1 MPEILARR
9 SRRGPARAET
19 VEAVHDDLDSLWA
32 EADFVPEPDRHAFTL
47 AVLEAAANV
56 VDHAVPARGTTLELA
71 VDVTAAPCRLEA
83 TVSEIGAAPAAL
95 DLAAAPGAED
105 LAESGRGLAL
115 IRALVSTVVFERH
128 GGTNVWEL
136 RREYHR
142 DRR

>member
-19 VEAVHDDLDSLWA
+19 VEAMHDDLNSLWA
-32 EADFVPEPDRHAFTL
+32 EADFVPESDRDAFTL

-56 VDHAVPARGTTLELA
+56 IDHAVPASGTALELA
-71 VDVTAAPCRLEA
+71 VGATATPRRLEA
-83 TVSEIGAAPAAL
+83 TISEIGAAPATL
-95 DLAAAPGAED
+95 DLEAAPAAED
-105 LAESGRGLAL
+105 LDESGRGLAL
-115 IRALVSTVVFERH
+115 IRSLVSTVVIERH

-142 DRR
+142 DRP